1 MRIEWCKFR
10 VTGQSFYAR
19 KFWTLRGAH
28 RFVRELVG
36 FGMKAK
42 IQPLSSALG
51 AEVTDLDICE
61 IARGSDLAA
70 VQEAFLEYHLL
81 CFRLPPL
88 SRSQFFNLASLFGVP
103 QLQLIR
109 RERDVDVPEVAIFVS
124 TYENPQDKPKDL
136 GSVRLSGWHTDD
148 SYFQIP
154 AKATLLQ
161 ALDIPESG
169 GETRFC
175 NTQAAYEDLSMEMKH
190 KLDGKQAVHKYDTKR
205 AVASP
210 KKLSNIENSE
220 TPDVVHPLVRTHDD
234 THAKAIYYNSNRTDS
249 VVGISS
255 EESNALLDQ
264 LGVPIT
270 QNKYRYDHEW
280 RVGDVLLWD
289 NRSLVHSVNVDFP
302 VGQTRR
308 HQRILLKGCRP
319 V

>member
-1 MRIEWCKFR
+1 MRIEWFKFR
-10 VTGQSFYAR
+10 VIGQSFYAR

-28 RFVRELVG
+28 RFVKELVG

-124 TYENPQDKPKDL
+124 TYENPQEKPNDL

-220 TPDVVHPLVRTHDD
+220 TLDVVHPLVRTHDD

-255 EESNALLDQ
+255 EESNALLDE
-264 LGVPIT
+264 LGAHIT